1 MVKNSQPATRNPHLE
16 TAITMIKFIT
26 TLILLI
32 LLQFTFFYCPAA
44 ASSTFRMSG
53 LRLEI
58 TSNYDDNILR
68 YSDRDLERFENNTE
82 YYPSKLTT
90 VDDWEN
96 EFTAKAYFESRSVFS
111 RPLKIKYFGKFAH
124 YYRNSFRNYTN
135 HTLLLSQYITRN
147 LEIHFKYFYMPDYYL
162 REYRDRDLN
171 EYHSCSFD
179 DNQARLGINY
189 RFSKKTE
196 MTVQT
201 QFEQIYYNQYFTEY
215 DSELMLYEGIL
226 EHKFSLDFRVNL
238 KIGFCVSDNI
248 GYEPSAD
255 SAESSLFEEDTE
267 YGDCSYEEE
276 IYQAE
281 IRYRMKKLLGED
293 TWFTLQYK
301 LRHRIYT
308 SDNSLD
314 IDPFHA
320 GRLDNRHRAILEIS
334 RSLSPRLNTA
344 LKYTLEWRTTES
356 DCQSVIKAKKFQQ
369 NVFSLSLT
377 YKLF

>member
-1 MVKNSQPATRNPHLE
+1 MT
-16 TAITMIKFIT
+16 KFKT
-26 TLILLI
+26 TLIPLFI
-32 LLQFTFFYCPAA
+32 LQFICIFLCFPAA
-44 ASSTFRMSG
+44 AAGLFEMSG

-58 TSNYDDNILR
+58 TSNYDDNLLR
-68 YSDRDLERFENNTE
+68 YSGRDIERFENNTE
-82 YYPSKLTT
+82 YYSSKLTT
-90 VDDWEN
+90 TDDWKN
-96 EFTAKAYFESRSVFS
+96 EFRVKAYFETKSILTRLF
-111 RPLKIKYFGKFAH
+111 KIKYFGKFAH
-124 YYRNSFRNYTN
+124 YYRNPFHNYTN
-135 HTLLLSQYITRN
+135 HTLLLSQNITRD
-147 LEIHFKYFYMPDYYL
+147 LQIHFKYFYMPDYYL
-162 REYRDRDLN
+162 REYRDRDSD

-179 DNQARLGINY
+179 DNQVRLGINY
-189 RFSKKTE
+189 KFSK
-196 MTVQT
+196 MTAITFQT
-201 QFEQIYYNQYFTEY
+201 QFEQIYYNEYFTEY
-215 DSELMLYEGIL
+215 DSELILYEGIL
-226 EHKFSLDFRVNL
+226 EHKFSWDFRVNL